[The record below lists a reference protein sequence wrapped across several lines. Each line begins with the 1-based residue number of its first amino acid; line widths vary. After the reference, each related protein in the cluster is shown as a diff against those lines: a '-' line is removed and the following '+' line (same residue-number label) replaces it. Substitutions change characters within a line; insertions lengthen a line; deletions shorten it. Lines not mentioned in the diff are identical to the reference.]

1 LKDKIEKKKL
11 IRKRREIEAIEL
23 IAKPEIQV
31 ID

>member
-1 LKDKIEKKKL
+1 LKEKIEKKKL
-11 IRKRREIEAIEL
+11 IRKRGEIEAIEL